1 MNTTSQPLIKLT
13 AVLALCLSALSW
25 SGVMG
30 IGFLLAM
37 LDAAQTVEPVEQPR
51 RRYWLPELLAVLKQ
65 LFSTRVWPFYLVLV
79 GVVVIGDTRQQD
91 SRDKTATGA
100 GLASRWAWS
109 EEHKPA
115 QSGLCACGKPLGHEK
130 TVSLPPRPALSAPPS
145 ALETAKRVD
154 ALKQRTMSSDGRSGT
169 RSVDSSAVNLP
180 GIGPNPPPLPP
191 GMTPNP
197 NAKLPVGVKTQEDRA
212 QGAK

>member
-130 TVSLPPRPALSAPPS
+130 TEKIVPAKAKTPLTPPPS
-145 ALETAKRVD
+145 AEEMTKRIE
-154 ALKQRTMSSDGRSGT
+154 ALKQRDMSPEARSAAKGPNT
-169 RSVDSSAVNLP
+169 NQLP
-180 GIGPNPPPLPP
+180 GIGPNAKPLPP
-191 GMTPNP
+191 GLVP
-197 NAKLPVGVKTQEDRA
+197 NADARLPEGVKPTD
-212 QGAK
+212 K